1 MPCGIYSTLLPCT
14 HPTSIVEVKIG
25 GTVVHRAADKYEF
38 QFDTSV
44 SRYHWFTTIPALDME
59 GVLKRS
65 HDRDWV
71 LEWRRQVY
79 VAEENAEYNDW
90 HQHEIRNGKLE
101 AKPTLV
107 MGCPLREAQAVLAQ
121 RFIDFA
127 QNTEV
132 TFTVS
137 RNQVSHNFRLYS
149 GYMYSDL
156 LTTYLFLWCDPMLP
170 K

>member
-1 MPCGIYSTLLPCT
+1 MPCGIYSTPLPCT
-14 HPTSIVEVKIG
+14 YPTSTVEVKIE
-25 GTVVHRAADKYEF
+25 GTLVHRAANKYEF

-44 SRYHWFTTIPALDME
+44 SRDHWFTTIPALDME
-59 GVLKRS
+59 AVLKGS

-71 LEWRRQVY
+71 LEWRRQVC
-79 VAEENAEYNDW
+79 VAEDNEEYNDSNR
-90 HQHEIRNGKLE
+90 HEIRNGKLE
-101 AKPTLV
+101 AKSTLV
-107 MGCPLREAQAVLAQ
+107 MGKPLREAQAVLAQ

-127 QNTEV
+127 KNTEV

-149 GYMYSDL
+149 GYMYSDP